1 MSGSNKGKRVS
12 EAVVLHGSTTAR
24 YFTIFFDLFIGTM
37 RVKIIDAALS
47 ALVLIYQVS
56 VHQFS
61 IEAWRTN
68 AWAAATP
75 WVWLVCGIA
84 IINIMRT
91 SLALTGEISAGSS
104 LIEIPGHVRVEYPP
118 PVPHYRVKIWSGSAV
133 GALLLLIFSYSAF
146 IYGHVASSHPT
157 SAITLAPPTMSSVVA
172 YNEVP
177 FDYSEKKLVTSL
189 ANTPCTL
196 KQNKQYAFDDLG
208 SLPEDVKSP
217 WLVAKPLRVFFENRN
232 IVSNPQL
239 STPPDSVDLL
249 FEISVTSRGEP
260 TVAKDW
266 ILCMVH
272 EGKPIYYRP
281 LEVLPSDVAPFG
293 TKVLLEQA
301 TAAAPIERGHL
312 VDGWI
317 LFRVLKAV
325 LKEGFSGGIEYR
337 DYLEKRHSTLF
348 APNAST
354 P

>member
-1 MSGSNKGKRVS
+1 MSGSDKEKRVGGTG
-12 EAVVLHGSTTAR
+12 VLHGSTTTR

-37 RVKIIDAALS
+37 RAKIIDAALS
-47 ALVLIYQVS
+47 VFVLIYQVS
-56 VHQFS
+56 VRQFS

-84 IINIMRT
+84 IIYMLRT
-91 SLALTGEISAGSS
+91 SLVLTREISAESS
-104 LIEIPGHVRVEYPP
+104 LIEIPGHVRAEYPA
-118 PVPHYRVKIWSGSAV
+118 PVPHYRANIWGGSAV
-133 GALLLLIFSYSAF
+133 GVLVLLMFSYTVFS
-146 IYGHVASSHPT
+146 YGHVASAQYT
-157 SAITLAPPTMSSVVA
+157 SAIKLAPPTISSAVN
-172 YNEVP
+172 YDEVP
-177 FDYSEKKLVTSL
+177 FDYSEKKLLTSL
-189 ANTPCTL
+189 ADTPCTL
-196 KQNKQYAFDDLG
+196 KQNKPYTFDELG
-208 SLPEDVKSP
+208 SLPEDVKRP
-217 WLVAKPLRVFFENRN
+217 WLVAKPLRAFLENRN

-266 ILCMVH
+266 MLCMVH
-272 EGKPIYYRP
+272 EGKPTYYRP
-281 LEVLPSDVAPFG
+281 LEILPSDVAPFG
-293 TKVLLEQA
+293 NKVLLEEA

-317 LFRVLKAV
+317 MFRVLKAV
-325 LKEGFSGGIEYR
+325 LGEGFSGGIEYR
-337 DYLEKRHSTLF
+337 DYLEKRYSTLF